1 MDFLKFPNLFVVVGD
16 FGSFQLTFAATFSLN
31 LNKKR
36 HMPETDTFS
45 AFAENVR
52 KFRKKNKNKRGE
64 GGSLRKTSYEMM
76 YPPEV

>member
-52 KFRKKNKNKRGE
+52 RFREKFRNKT
-64 GGSLRKTSYEMM
+64 GGGGKLEKDLL
-76 YPPEV
+76 

>member
-1 MDFLKFPNLFVVVGD
+1 MDFLKFPNLLAVGD

-36 HMPETDTFS
+36 HMPETDTFL

-52 KFRKKNKNKRGE
+52 QFRKCLKTKRGE
-64 GGSLRKTSYEMM
+64 GGKLEKDLL
-76 YPPEV
+76 